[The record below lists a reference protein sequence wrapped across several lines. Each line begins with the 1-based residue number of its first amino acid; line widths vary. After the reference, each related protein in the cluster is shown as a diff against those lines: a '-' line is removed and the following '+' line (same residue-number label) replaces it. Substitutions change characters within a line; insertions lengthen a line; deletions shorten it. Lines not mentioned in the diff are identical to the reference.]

1 MFPGS
6 IASVR
11 ARIAAIAATCAFA
24 ILALASV
31 AAPLTAQSGAFG
43 HQVLIDDD
51 EILIAEPTTSFRP
64 GAVYVYSRSGG
75 TWREST
81 ALHAPDSE
89 RADGFGTLLARTGNT
104 LFVGQ
109 RGGPIHVFER
119 GSGGAWR
126 AAGTVSGDDIAGESP
141 TCRFDGY
148 CGTDFGLSLAAGG
161 DWLMVGVPGV
171 PARQGPRR
179 PGAEEEAAP
188 QGVVYAYQRA
198 GDGNWARRGELQPG
212 DGTDGDL
219 FGAAILF
226 TSHGVLI
233 GAPQWNAGDEDGERA
248 GRVYHFRQG
257 DGGWQEAGA
266 LEMAPEG
273 NANFGTALAAGGDRV
288 LAGAPGADDSRGAVY
303 TYTWD
308 ADLTRWVRGDG
319 RLSFANGESGDRF
332 GTAVAFSGDDA
343 WVGAPTTRGY
353 ELGSVFVYRGGADGS
368 LSAQPRRIQ
377 LPQEET
383 VESDRFG
390 SLIVADAGVVAVGAS
405 GMHHQAGSVHIFE
418 RDGGA
423 WGEMLVSAP
432 DMLAPVVG
440 EERRCPE
447 EGAVGLFDCDE
458 IELLAYIPPSLL
470 RAGDRA
476 RGVRANDNWGWTD
489 PETGREYALVGRN
502 DGTSFVDLT
511 DPTNP
516 VLVGD
521 LPKPWG
527 TPPSQLW
534 RDIKTY
540 KNHAFVVAD
549 GAGAH
554 GLQILDLTRLR
565 DISPAEMPVLFEPDV
580 HYTRIGSSHNI
591 AINEETGIAYT
602 IGGGGAGDTCGGGL
616 HMIDINDPRNPEF
629 VGCAPTG
636 GTHDTQCVIYRGP
649 DEDYQGHELCMNS
662 NGRTFQ
668 IQDVTDKE
676 NPVVVGSGSSPNPA
690 YIHQGW
696 LTDDHR
702 YFYQNDESDVIAGN
716 VETTRTLVWDV
727 SDLEDPVL
735 VNEFMGSMPASAHN
749 LYIKGDLMYQANYL
763 YGLHILDISDPEN
776 PREVGTFDTAPYAE
790 GPGFGGAW
798 SNYPYF
804 ESGTIIV
811 TSMQEGLFV
820 LRKRVRPVS

>member
-1 MFPGS
+1 MFPGA
-6 IASVR
+6 ITR
-11 ARIAAIAATCAFA
+11 LAAIAAAPTLAFLV
-24 ILALASV
+24 LA
-31 AAPLTAQSGAFG
+31 AATTPLSAQSGAFG
-43 HQVLIDDD
+43 HQVVIDGD

-64 GAVYVYSRSGG
+64 GAVYIYSRSGG
-75 TWREST
+75 GWSEST
-81 ALHAPDSE
+81 VLHAPDSE
-89 RADGFGTLLARTGNT
+89 RADGFGTLLAKTGNT

-119 GSGGAWR
+119 GSGGAWQ
-126 AAGTVSGDDIAGESP
+126 AAGTISGEDIAGESP

-171 PARQGPRR
+171 PVRR
-179 PGAEEEAAP
+179 FMRLPDSEEEEEP
-188 QGVVYAYQRA
+188 DPRGVVHAYQRDD
-198 GDGNWARRGELQPG
+198 DGNWVRRAELQPG

-219 FGAAILF
+219 FGATILF
-226 TSHGVLI
+226 TAHGALI
-233 GAPQWNAGDEDGERA
+233 AAPAWNAGDEDGERA
-248 GRVYHFRQG
+248 GRVYHYRMV
-257 DGGWQEAGA
+257 DGGWEESGA
-266 LEMAPEG
+266 IETVTEG
-273 NANFGTALAAGGDRV
+273 NANFGSSLAASGDRLLV
-288 LAGAPGADDSRGAVY
+288 GAPGANDSRGAIY
-303 TYTWD
+303 MYAW
-308 ADLTRWVRGDG
+308 AANRWVP
-319 RLSFANGESGDRF
+319 GEERMTFVGGENGDRF
-332 GTAVAFSGDDA
+332 GAAVAFAGNDV

-353 ELGSVFVYRGGADGS
+353 ELGSVFVYEAQADGS
-368 LSAQPRRIQ
+368 LPAQPRRIQ
-377 LPQEET
+377 LPMEQT
-383 VESDRFG
+383 VESDNFG
-390 SLIVADAGVVAVGAS
+390 GLIMADAGVVAVGAP
-405 GMHHQAGSVHIFE
+405 GMHHRAGSVHLFQ
-418 RDGGA
+418 RDGDS
-423 WGEMLVSAP
+423 WDDGEMLVSAP

-447 EGAVGLFDCDE
+447 EGAVELFDCDE

-502 DGTSFVDLT
+502 DGTSFVDIT

-540 KNHAFVVAD
+540 RNHAFVVAD
-549 GAGAH
+549 GAGEH

-616 HMIDINDPRNPEF
+616 HMIDIDDPKNPEF
-629 VGCAPTG
+629 IGCAPTG
-636 GTHDTQCVIYRGP
+636 GTHDTQCVTYRGP
-649 DEDYQGHELCMNS
+649 DEDYQGRELCLNS

-668 IQDVTDKE
+668 IQDVTDKD

-735 VNEFMGSMPASAHN
+735 VNEFMGSMTASAHN

-776 PREVGTFDTAPYAE
+776 PREVGYFDTAPHAE